1 MREREV
7 REGSSP
13 SLLRNE
19 RPWGPQDS
27 TVGQSADEAAGGLGA
42 GPHPALPLTD
52 WWPRQLAEPCILHL

>member
-19 RPWGPQDS
+19 RPWGPQGS
-27 TVGQSADEAAGGLGA
+27 TVGQSVDEAGGLGA
-42 GPHPALPLTD
+42 GPHPDLPLTD
-52 WWPRQLAEPCILHL
+52 R